1 MQYIKKGEIN
11 NLVLNINN
19 NARPNFATY
28 SLVFTHVMSKLQKT
42 YTIDTNNPLEYSSN
56 IRYCTITIDLTGAN
70 DLIYE
75 GQYQLNIFGDD
86 EQQVYVT
93 MVVTE
98 GIPESNPFTEYVSP
112 NEVNE
117 NHIYIQD

>member
-1 MQYIKKGEIN
+1 
-11 NLVLNINN
+11 
-19 NARPNFATY
+19 
-28 SLVFTHVMSKLQKT
+28 MSKLQKT

-117 NHIYIQD
+117 NYIYIQD

>member
-1 MQYIKKGEIN
+1 MQYINKGEIN

-19 NARPNFATY
+19 NARPDFATY
-28 SLVFTHVMSKLQKT
+28 SLVFTHIMSKLEKT
-42 YTIDTNNPLEYSSN
+42 YTIYTNNPLEYSSN
-56 IRYCTITIDLTGAN
+56 IRYCTITIDLTGNN
-70 DLIYE
+70 DLVYE

-86 EQQVYVT
+86 EEQVYVT
-93 MVVTE
+93 MAVTE

-117 NHIYIQD
+117 NYIYIQD